1 MASAVWQEAVEMAFD
16 DNITMMAAPYGDL
29 TVGKGDGALA
39 RLDGRDDAYRLPR
52 DYPLTDGG
60 RSGGAPA
67 MRSGWQVQVKEI
79 LDRTLAALL
88 LVALLPVML
97 AVALL
102 IKLDSKGP
110 VLFRQKRYG
119 LGNRLFEIYK
129 FRTIKQ
135 ADADHA
141 CAQQTRP
148 NDPRVT
154 RIGSFLRRTSLDEL
168 PQFLN
173 VLKGDMSLVGP
184 RPHAVQSKA
193 GGRLFPDVAPRYWE
207 RHNVKPGITGWAQ
220 VNGWRGET
228 DTEEKLRQR
237 VAHDLE
243 YIENWSLWYDLRI
256 LLRTPRAALRGD
268 NAY

>member
-1 MASAVWQEAVEMAFD
+1 MAFD
-16 DNITMMAAPYGDL
+16 DNITMMVAPYGDL
-29 TVGKGDGALA
+29 AVGTGERAFA
-39 RLDGRDDAYRLPR
+39 RHEGRDDAFRLPR
-52 DYPLTDGG
+52 DHLVIDGD
-60 RSGGAPA
+60 RSHGAPFV
-67 MRSGWQVQVKEI
+67 RSGWQVQVKEI
-79 LDRTLAALL
+79 FDRTLAALL
-88 LVALLPVML
+88 LVALLPVIL
-97 AVALL
+97 AVAAL
-102 IKLDSKGP
+102 IKLDSAGP

-129 FRTIKQ
+129 FRTIRQ
-135 ADADHA
+135 SDADPA

-207 RHNVKPGITGWAQ
+207 RHQVKPGITGWAQ

-256 LLRTPRAALRGD
+256 LMRTPRAALRGD